1 MFPCFLFRLPGAIP
15 HRETPVTYLACIKVF
30 TLLFDVG
37 FVTFLCFLFVS
48 SFRQVFIWHQLL
60 LTKIRMFDANIG
72 MDSKI
77 SCFSCL

>member
-48 SFRQVFIWHQLL
+48 SFRQVFIWFLAMAMDQMVVQLQE
-60 LTKIRMFDANIG
+60 
-72 MDSKI
+72 I
-77 SCFSCL
+77 SSPIVLIVS